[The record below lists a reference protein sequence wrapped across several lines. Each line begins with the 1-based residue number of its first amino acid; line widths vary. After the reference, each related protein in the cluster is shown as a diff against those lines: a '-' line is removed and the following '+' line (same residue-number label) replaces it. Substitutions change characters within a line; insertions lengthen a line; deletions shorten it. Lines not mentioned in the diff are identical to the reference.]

1 MDPVPKVSIGLPIYN
16 GARKLSRCL
25 DSILAQSFEDFEVI
39 VCDNASTDE
48 TPEIIDDYVRRDCRV
63 RQIRWPVN
71 QGAAWNFNS
80 AFAQA
85 RGEFFQWVAADDWLS
100 PTFLATCLPVLEADD
115 DVALVYTAT
124 QLYDREGNAHN
135 VYRDSFRLDTSDP
148 VRRFGILVH
157 SLDLC
162 NMFYGVY
169 RSSCLRRTPVW
180 MSETNICDVLMLA
193 AIALEG
199 KIIQLKD
206 VLFHRERANRPPE
219 ALVDYHGRLEALMGG
234 QTARPSPLLPFC
246 RLARAHANLLAEAD
260 IPASAADQLMRMI
273 PEMWQRRWGQQ
284 ISREIQRAV
293 DMAIHRKYQPRWGA
307 EPRQGLSA
315 AQAQRILLELEDAL
329 WLQPRFPRL
338 HLARSRL
345 LAACGRK
352 QEAEWAM
359 QIHRALVASE
369 SKAG

>member
-1 MDPVPKVSIGLPIYN
+1 
-16 GARKLSRCL
+16 
-25 DSILAQSFEDFEVI
+25 
-39 VCDNASTDE
+39 
-48 TPEIIDDYVRRDCRV
+48 
-63 RQIRWPVN
+63 
-71 QGAAWNFNS
+71 
-80 AFAQA
+80 
-85 RGEFFQWVAADDWLS
+85 
-100 PTFLATCLPVLEADD
+100 
-115 DVALVYTAT
+115 
-124 QLYDREGNAHN
+124 
-135 VYRDSFRLDTSDP
+135 
-148 VRRFGILVH
+148 
-157 SLDLC
+157 
-162 NMFYGVY
+162 
-169 RSSCLRRTPVW
+169 